1 MGRNRRR
8 RKGKTLSDGI
18 ADDGVGDSEAAI
30 VVRLEESHQKANTDG
45 DGFAPPTWTV
55 EFVQNIEKI
64 EPSDLLGSVNAPS
77 VMDIGLQI
85 VRGTLERMS
94 EKKHRQSKNQS
105 SYGVS
110 SSTVKLTPS
119 PVQLRMWPAL
129 LTSFE
134 SNVQPNKGISSAWNV
149 VGIAQTGSGKTM
161 AYVIPI
167 ISCCVQRLLHQF
179 HSRTQSTTSETSVH
193 GVVMVPTRELAIQVS
208 KEFDVAGKVAN
219 KLLSK
224 ATESQEVITEM
235 KVESVAIYGGVDVQ
249 TQIQQ
254 LGFSGRLGKK
264 GNSRRLLNV
273 AATSGRLLDILKQC
287 AQRDDASGVES
298 TSVASAFSSTQIFVF
313 DEADRIA
320 VNPEMSLQVD
330 EILSILKD
338 ERDDD
343 DITTCIVSATLPE
356 KAKETCDKWV
366 RLPRVVVKVGSVKVA
381 EKKRTDD
388 DSTKD
393 VSAIAGD
400 TRTKLPDDLDLA
412 SIPSHIVQTLHVCS
426 THKKPK
432 KLILT
437 LQRIYA
443 KPKNPHGGRSST
455 NNKLCIVFFA
465 QIKTLKFASKLLA
478 KEGMLL

>member
-1 MGRNRRR
+1 
-8 RKGKTLSDGI
+8 
-18 ADDGVGDSEAAI
+18 
-30 VVRLEESHQKANTDG
+30 
-45 DGFAPPTWTV
+45 
-55 EFVQNIEKI
+55 
-64 EPSDLLGSVNAPS
+64 
-77 VMDIGLQI
+77 
-85 VRGTLERMS
+85 
-94 EKKHRQSKNQS
+94 
-105 SYGVS
+105 
-110 SSTVKLTPS
+110 
-119 PVQLRMWPAL
+119 
-129 LTSFE
+129 
-134 SNVQPNKGISSAWNV
+134 
-149 VGIAQTGSGKTM
+149 
-161 AYVIPI
+161 
-167 ISCCVQRLLHQF
+167 
-179 HSRTQSTTSETSVH
+179 
-193 GVVMVPTRELAIQVS
+193 
-208 KEFDVAGKVAN
+208 
-219 KLLSK
+219 
-224 ATESQEVITEM
+224 M

-313 DEADRIA
+313 NEADRIA

-356 KAKETCDKWV
+356 KARETCDKWV